1 MPGRKGSYQSSAISY
16 RRFSAG
22 PRVAAGS
29 APVQIV
35 CHVRLLLDGPHR
47 QPHPRSLRLGVFLPV
62 TAPTDLPLPARLSA
76 ALGDAYTIEGEVG
89 RGGMGVV
96 YRARDERLQRRVA
109 IKVLPPELAF
119 QKDIRERFTRE
130 AQTAAKLSHPHI
142 VPIHTVGEGHG
153 LVYFVMGYVDG
164 ESVAGRIRRR
174 GKLPVEETRRIMTES
189 ADALSAAH
197 GFSIIHRDIKPD
209 NILLEGSR
217 GRVMITD
224 FGIAKALSGSSGAT
238 LTGVGVAIG
247 TPAFM
252 SPEQAA
258 GERDIDGRSDLY
270 SLGIVTYQ
278 MLTGELPFN
287 APTVAGILMKQIT
300 EPAPD
305 VRVRR
310 PDVPEDLALAVS
322 RCLEKDPENRWPS
335 ADALRRALESRAV
348 VGYQPT
354 GLGWRAG
361 RGGTRPGAREANPGS
376 AGQRGAAPTGPA
388 RRSRPQGL
396 LDRGG
401 NDVDR
406 GVGEFD
412 RDMHGLAREGSRQ
425 PKRRRRQHGEEQM
438 VPDTGEPKIVQ
449 QVRGQFASWAA
460 VSLGCFGINVA
471 TGLDTPWFLFPTFGM
486 GIGMLRNYARLWRSG
501 YSWRDVLTRPAAP
514 DAVETMMVKGA
525 KLPRRLPQ
533 PTADD
538 FGAHLPQI
546 LQVQSD
552 RFAIGKL
559 MERLPPSERKML
571 PEVQQTVDALYE
583 RANDLARTLHAMD
596 SNLDTEGLRSVD
608 ERIVALSKEPDDPE
622 QARRLNLLQRQRQTI
637 LDLQGRRSQ
646 VASHLE
652 SCVLAMQNVR
662 FDLLRLRSAGVAA
675 VLGDLTQ
682 ATQQAKALSRDVDN
696 AIAAAGEIREAMK

>member
-1 MPGRKGSYQSSAISY
+1 
-16 RRFSAG
+16 
-22 PRVAAGS
+22 
-29 APVQIV
+29 
-35 CHVRLLLDGPHR
+35 
-47 QPHPRSLRLGVFLPV
+47 V
-62 TAPTDLPLPARLSA
+62 TAPSDQPLAAKLAA
-76 ALGDAYTIEGEVG
+76 ALGDAYTIEGEIG

-119 QKDIRERFTRE
+119 QTDIRERFTRE

-174 GKLPVEETRRIMTES
+174 GKLPVEEVRRIMAES
-189 ADALSAAH
+189 ADALGAAH
-197 GFSIIHRDIKPD
+197 GYSIIHRDIKPD

-217 GRVMITD
+217 GRVMVTD

-258 GERDIDGRSDLY
+258 GERQIDGRSDLY

-305 VRVRR
+305 VRGRR

-322 RCLEKDPENRWPS
+322 RCLEKDPENRWPT
-335 ADALRRALESRAV
+335 ADALRRALENRAV

-354 GLGWRAG
+354 GLGWRAS
-361 RGGTRPGAREANPGS
+361 RGGTRPVPRDDAQAP
-376 AGQRGAAPTGPA
+376 AGQRGADIGSPP
-388 RRSRPQGL
+388 RRGRQQGL
-396 LDRGG
+396 LDRPA
-401 NDVDR
+401 DARR
-406 GVGEFD
+406 GAEME
-412 RDMHGLAREGSRQ
+412 RGLARAGSRS
-425 PKRRRRQHGEEQM
+425 PRPRRDRDNEVM

-486 GIGMLRNYARLWRSG
+486 GIGMLRNYARLWQSG
-501 YSWRDVLTRPAAP
+501 YSWRDVLTRPPAP

-533 PTADD
+533 PTAEE

-571 PEVQQTVDALYE
+571 PEVQQTVDSLYE
-583 RANDLARTLHAMD
+583 RASDLARTLHAMD
-596 SNLDTEGLRSVD
+596 SNLDTEGLGSID
-608 ERIVALSKEPDDPE
+608 ERIAALAKEPDDPE
-622 QARRLNLLQRQRQTI
+622 RARRLNLLQRQRQTI
-637 LDLQGRRSQ
+637 LDLQGRRAQ

>member
-1 MPGRKGSYQSSAISY
+1 
-16 RRFSAG
+16 
-22 PRVAAGS
+22 
-29 APVQIV
+29 
-35 CHVRLLLDGPHR
+35 
-47 QPHPRSLRLGVFLPV
+47 
-62 TAPTDLPLPARLSA
+62 
-76 ALGDAYTIEGEVG
+76 
-89 RGGMGVV
+89 
-96 YRARDERLQRRVA
+96 
-109 IKVLPPELAF
+109 
-119 QKDIRERFTRE
+119 
-130 AQTAAKLSHPHI
+130 
-142 VPIHTVGEGHG
+142 
-153 LVYFVMGYVDG
+153 
-164 ESVAGRIRRR
+164 
-174 GKLPVEETRRIMTES
+174 
-189 ADALSAAH
+189 
-197 GFSIIHRDIKPD
+197 
-209 NILLEGSR
+209 
-217 GRVMITD
+217 
-224 FGIAKALSGSSGAT
+224 
-238 LTGVGVAIG
+238 
-247 TPAFM
+247 M

-258 GERDIDGRSDLY
+258 GEREIDGRSDLY

-305 VRVRR
+305 VRARR
-310 PDVPEDLALAVS
+310 PDVPEDLALAVA
-322 RCLEKDPENRWPS
+322 RCLEKDPENRWPT
-335 ADALRRALESRAV
+335 ADALRRALENRAV

-361 RGGTRPGAREANPGS
+361 RGGTRPGTREPNVGP
-376 AGQRGAAPTGPA
+376 AGQRGAAPAGPA

-396 LDRGG
+396 LDRVG
-401 NDVDR
+401 NEVNR
-406 GVGEFD
+406 GAGEID
-412 RDMHGLAREGSRQ
+412 RDPRGLARGGPRQ
-425 PKRRRRQHGEEQM
+425 SPRRRDRGNEPM
-438 VPDTGEPKIVQ
+438 IPDTGEPRIVQ

-486 GIGMLRNYARLWRSG
+486 GIGMLKNYAKLWQSG
-501 YSWRDVLTRPAAP
+501 YSWRDVLTRPPAP

-596 SNLDTEGLRSVD
+596 SNLDTEGLGSID
-608 ERIVALSKEPDDPE
+608 ERIAALAKEPDDPE
-622 QARRLNLLQRQRQTI
+622 RARRINLLQRQRQTI

>member
-1 MPGRKGSYQSSAISY
+1 
-16 RRFSAG
+16 
-22 PRVAAGS
+22 
-29 APVQIV
+29 
-35 CHVRLLLDGPHR
+35 
-47 QPHPRSLRLGVFLPV
+47 
-62 TAPTDLPLPARLSA
+62 
-76 ALGDAYTIEGEVG
+76 
-89 RGGMGVV
+89 MGVV

-119 QKDIRERFTRE
+119 QTDIRERFTRE

-174 GKLPVEETRRIMTES
+174 GKLPLEEVRRIMAES
-189 ADALSAAH
+189 ADALGAAH
-197 GFSIIHRDIKPD
+197 ALSIIHRDIKPD

-217 GRVMITD
+217 GRVMVTD

-238 LTGVGVAIG
+238 LTGAGVAIG

-258 GERDIDGRSDLY
+258 GEREIDGRSDLY
-270 SLGIVTYQ
+270 SLGIVSYQ
-278 MLTGELPFN
+278 MLTGELPFT

-305 VRVRR
+305 VRTRR

-322 RCLEKDPENRWPS
+322 RCLEKDPENRWPT
-335 ADALRRALESRAV
+335 ADALRRALESRV
-348 VGYQPT
+348 VAGYQPT
-354 GLGWRAG
+354 GLGWRASKAGG
-361 RGGTRPGAREANPGS
+361 RDGT
-376 AGQRGAAPTGPA
+376 AAPSPRAGTAGPT

-396 LDRGG
+396 LEREANDARLGG
-401 NDVDR
+401 L
-406 GVGEFD
+406 D
-412 RDMHGLAREGSRQ
+412 RDQRALARQRQ
-425 PKRRRRQHGEEQM
+425 RPLPRRTQPGREPAI
-438 VPDTGEPKIVQ
+438 PDTGEPRIVQ

-460 VSLGCFGINVA
+460 VSLGCLGINVA

-486 GIGMLRNYARLWRSG
+486 GIGMLRNYARLWQSG
-501 YSWRDVLTRPAAP
+501 YSWRDVFARPPAP
-514 DAVETMMVKGA
+514 DAVETLMTKGTRP
-525 KLPRRLPQ
+525 PRRLPQ
-533 PTADD
+533 PTAEE
-538 FGAHLPQI
+538 FGAFLPQI

-559 MERLPPSERKML
+559 MEKLPASERKML
-571 PEVQQTVDALYE
+571 PEVQQTVDALYD
-583 RANDLARTLHAMD
+583 RATDLARTLHAMD
-596 SNLDTEGLRSVD
+596 TNLDTEGLGSID
-608 ERIVALSKEPDDPE
+608 DRIAALSKEPDDPE
-622 QARRLNLLQRQRQTI
+622 RARRLNLLQRQRQTI
-637 LDLQGRRSQ
+637 IDLKGRRAQ